1 MQIKTQPTK
10 KKIKAKDLKELQ
22 VNKKDYCKLP
32 HTFLWRYMSLP
43 KFLDLVLNG
52 RLYFA
57 DLITLAK
64 DDPYEG
70 SLPLYSDYPVHINK
84 IVNDILNTQEQ
95 NFEIQKV
102 FPDYDNIEKIA
113 NNFKKAKLSTFV
125 NCWHINNAENFAMW
139 KIYACSDASIA
150 IVTNIEMLKNSIKT
164 DKNIKG
170 AIVKYNDKNKL
181 LPKNTINIEQ
191 FANYK
196 KIQESVKKPGL
207 AVTALSV
214 VYQTG
219 RYPLFDDASGIRF
232 GL

>member
-1 MQIKTQPTK
+1 MQIKTQPAK

-22 VNKKDYCKLP
+22 VNKKDYCKLQN
-32 HTFLWRYMSLP
+32 TFLWRYMSLP

-150 IVTNIEMLKNSIKT
+150 IVTNIEMLKDSIKT

-170 AIVKYNDKNKL
+170 AIVKYEDKKL
-181 LPKNTINIEQ
+181 FSPQNIESVKY
-191 FANYK
+191 FNNYK
-196 KIQESVKKPGL
+196 KLQETVRK
-207 AVTALSV
+207 AAL
-214 VYQTG
+214 YK
-219 RYPLFDDASGIRF
+219 RKYYEYEK
-232 GL
+232 